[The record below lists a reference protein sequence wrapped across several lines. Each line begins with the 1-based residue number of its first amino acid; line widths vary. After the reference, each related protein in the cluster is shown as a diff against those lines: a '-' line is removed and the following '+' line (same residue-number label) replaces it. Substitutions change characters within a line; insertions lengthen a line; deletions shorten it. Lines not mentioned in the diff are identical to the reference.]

1 MNRIFIIAICL
12 SCFSFRAEP
21 FISPKIKK
29 EVINTLRAQVIKQAD
44 SALLLDP
51 VTVTASRAL
60 RSAGGVHDFYSE
72 GDYWWPDPAHVD
84 SPYIQRDGLTNPDN
98 FTAHREAMIRFSRI
112 IGSLA
117 SAYTITKDEKYAK
130 QIIRHCNA
138 WFADTATK
146 MNPSLLYAQA
156 IKGRATGRGIGIID
170 TIQLMEVVKGL
181 MAIQF
186 SKAMDKTSWSL
197 FQQWFSAYIQWLETH
212 PYGKAELEAKNNHGT
227 CWIMQVAVFAQ
238 FTNNKRVLDFCKDR
252 FKTKLLPE
260 QMAADGSFP
269 LELKRTKPYG
279 YSIFNLDAMTTIC
292 QVLSTPKDDLWSFT
306 LPDGRNMKKGIEF
319 LYPFIKDKKKWTFQQ
334 DVMYW
339 NNWPVAQP
347 FLVFGAAKFDDKQW
361 LQTWKTLDHS
371 PQEAEV
377 IRNLP
382 VRNPLIWL

>member
-1 MNRIFIIAICL
+1 MNRIFIILVCV
-12 SCFSFRAEP
+12 CFLSFRAETV
-21 FISPKIKK
+21 FSPQIKK
-29 EVINTLRAQVIKQAD
+29 EVISTLRAQVIRQAD
-44 SALLLDP
+44 AALLLEP
-51 VTVTASRAL
+51 VTVTASRAS
-60 RSAGGVHDFYSE
+60 RSAGGIHDFYSE
-72 GDYWWPDPAHVD
+72 GDYWWPDPAQVD
-84 SPYIQRDGLTNPDN
+84 SPYVQRDGLTNPDN
-98 FTAHREAMIRFSRI
+98 FVAHREAMIRFSRI

-130 QIIRHCNA
+130 QIVRHCNA
-138 WFADTATK
+138 WFADTATR
-146 MNPSLLYAQA
+146 MNPSLLFAQA

-227 CWIMQVAVFAQ
+227 CWVMQVAVFAQ

-252 FKTKLLPE
+252 FKSKLLPE
-260 QMAADGSFP
+260 QMAADGSFS

-292 QVLSTPKDDLWSFT
+292 QVLSTPKDDLWSFN
-306 LPDGRNMKKGIEF
+306 LPDGRNMRKGIEF
-319 LYPFIKDKKKWTFQQ
+319 LYPFIKDKNKWTFQQ

-347 FLVFGAAKFDDKQW
+347 SLVFGAARFNNKQW
-361 LQTWKTLDHS
+361 LQTWKALDHS
-371 PQEAEV
+371 PEEAEV